1 MIDVL
6 NDSFSILNPGEIPQ
20 RPLTPN
26 LELLNLDS
34 PTIYVTNDNTL
45 KEYIVV
51 VKNYEDL
58 DDFCNDM
65 ESPEGT
71 LHIPNRK
78 VEVADL
84 RPSSRSTHY
93 MLTSTE
99 ANLLLQD
106 PRVETVSLPFYD
118 KGDEIKP
125 MVQYSDK
132 WNKSGN
138 VSTDSKNWGL
148 YRVYTGN
155 TVSNWGYN
163 GTGNTSGNVNI
174 TNSGR
179 NVDVVICDGHIN
191 PNHPEFAV
199 NLDGTGGSRV
209 IQYNWLQHN
218 PAVTGGAAGTYVYDF
233 LAGGE
238 VNNNHGTHVAGTACG
253 NTQGWA
259 RDCNIYNIYPYPSGS
274 VQADTNV
281 NWTYYVLDYIRQ
293 FHINKPINPATNRK
307 NPTIVNCSWGATST
321 ANLLLTGNVTFQGTK
336 YTPAMVGY
344 TPWASYRATLGLI
357 AESPIDTNIMLFM
370 SRDSSLDADVAS
382 CISSGIIIVGAA
394 GNYYMYNDAYG
405 GRNYDNALHD
415 IITDVPKYYM
425 RGSSPT
431 ASNNVINVSWINNT
445 VSEEKDQASNAGP
458 RTDLFAPGGGIVSSY
473 LTSGVADPRNASY
486 YINTSSGT
494 SMATP
499 QVTGVL
505 ACALETYQSLNAN
518 TALNYLVVN
527 STKNQLAN
535 VVSLPGSPFLN
546 YTSLL
551 WGPNRYLKYTKER
564 EDYGVITPKN
574 NYSLRTTGLTY
585 PRRKI
590 KRAG

>member
-93 MLTSTE
+93 MLTSAE
-99 ANLLLQD
+99 ASLLLQD
-106 PRVETVSLPFYD
+106 TRVETVSLPFYN

-370 SRDSSLDADVAS
+370 ARDSSLDADVAS

-505 ACALETYQSLNAN
+505 ACALETYQSLNSN
-518 TALNYLVVN
+518 TALNYLVTN

-564 EDYGVITPKN
+564 EDYGVIAPKN

-590 KRAG
+590 KRVG

>member
-6 NDSFSILNPGEIPQ
+6 NDSFSILNPDEIPQ

-199 NLDGTGGSRV
+199 NPDGTGGSRV

-218 PAVTGGAAGTYVYDF
+218 PAVTGGATGTYVYDF

-238 VNNNHGTHVAGTACG
+238 FNNNHGTHVAGTACG

-259 RDCNIYNIYPYPSGS
+259 IDCNIYNIYPYTSGS
-274 VQADTNV
+274 VQADTNA
-281 NWTYYVLDYIRQ
+281 NWTYYVFDYIKQ
-293 FHINKPINPATNRK
+293 FHINKPINPVTNRK
-307 NPTIVNCSWGATST
+307 NPTIVNCSWGASSA

-336 YTPAMVGY
+336 YTPEMVGY
-344 TPWASYRATLGLI
+344 TPWASYRGQLGLI
-357 AESPIDTNIMLFM
+357 AASTTDTNIMLFM
-370 SRDSSLDADVAS
+370 ARDSSLDSDVAS
-382 CISSGIIIVGAA
+382 CISSGIIITGAA
-394 GNYYMYNDAYG
+394 GNYYMYNDVPTG
-405 GRNYDNALHD
+405 SNYNNALHD
-415 IITDVPKYYM
+415 ITTDVPKYYM

-505 ACALETYQSLNAN
+505 ACALETYQSLTAN
-518 TALNYLVVN
+518 TALNYLVAN

-535 VVSLPGSPFLN
+535 VVSAPAYPFLN

-551 WGPNRYLKYTKER
+551 WGPNRYVKYKKER
-564 EDYGVITPKN
+564 EDSGVITPKN

>member
-218 PAVTGGAAGTYVYDF
+218 PVVTGGAAGTYVYDF

-259 RDCNIYNIYPYPSGS
+259 IDCNIYNIYPYTSGS
-274 VQADTNV
+274 VQADTNA
-281 NWTYYVLDYIRQ
+281 NWTYYVFDYIKQ
-293 FHINKPINPATNRK
+293 FHINKPINPVTNRK
-307 NPTIVNCSWGATST
+307 NPTIVNCSWGATSA

-370 SRDSSLDADVAS
+370 ARDSSLDADVAS

-394 GNYYMYNDAYG
+394 GNYYMYNDVPTG
-405 GRNYDNALHD
+405 SNYNNALHD
-415 IITDVPKYYM
+415 ITTDVPKYYM

-505 ACALETYQSLNAN
+505 ACALETYQSLTAN
-518 TALNYLVVN
+518 TALNYLVAN

-535 VVSLPGSPFLN
+535 VVSVPAYPFLN

-551 WGPNRYLKYTKER
+551 WGPNRYVKYKKER
-564 EDYGVITPKN
+564 EDSGVITPKN

>member
-6 NDSFSILNPGEIPQ
+6 NDSFSILNLDEIPQ

-65 ESPEGT
+65 ESPDGT
-71 LHIPNRK
+71 LYIPNRK
-78 VEVADL
+78 VDVVDL

-93 MLTSTE
+93 MLTSAE
-99 ANLLLQD
+99 ASLLLQD
-106 PRVETVSLPFYD
+106 HRVETVSLPFYD
-118 KGDEIKP
+118 KGEEIKP
-125 MVQYSDK
+125 MVQYSNK

-179 NVDVVICDGHIN
+179 NVDVVICDGHID

-199 NLDGTGGSRV
+199 NQDGTGGSRV

-218 PAVTGGAAGTYVYDF
+218 PAVTGGSAGTYVYDF
-233 LAGGE
+233 LAGGV
-238 VNNNHGTHVAGTACG
+238 VNNNHGTHVAGIACG

-274 VQADTNV
+274 IQADTNV
-281 NWTYYVLDYIRQ
+281 NWTYYVLDYIKQ
-293 FHINKPINPATNRK
+293 FHINKPINPITKRK
-307 NPTIVNCSWGATST
+307 NPTIVNCSWGLTST

-357 AESPIDTNIMLFM
+357 AASPVDTNIMLFM

-405 GRNYDNALHD
+405 GPNYNNALHD
-415 IITDVPKYYM
+415 ITTDVPKYYM

-431 ASNNVINVSWINNT
+431 AANNVINVSWINNT
-445 VSEEKDQASNAGP
+445 VSEAKDEVSNAGP
-458 RTDLFAPGGGIVSSY
+458 RTDLFAPGGGIISSY

-494 SMATP
+494 SMAAP

-535 VVSLPGSPFLN
+535 VVSAPSTPFLN

-551 WGPNRYLKYTKER
+551 WGPNRYVKYAKER

-574 NYSLRTTGLTY
+574 NYNLRTTGLTY

-590 KRAG
+590 KRTG

>member
-34 PTIYVTNDNTL
+34 PVIHIAGDDTL
-45 KEYIVV
+45 KEYIVII
-51 VKNYEDL
+51 KNYENL
-58 DDFCNDM
+58 DNFCNDM

-125 MVQYSDK
+125 MVQYSNK

-155 TVSNWGYN
+155 TVSNWGYD

-199 NLDGTGGSRV
+199 NPDGTGGSRV

-259 RDCNIYNIYPYPSGS
+259 IDCNIYNIYPYPSGS
-274 VQADTNV
+274 VQADTTI

-336 YTPAMVGY
+336 YTPAMVGN
-344 TPWASYRATLGLI
+344 TPWASYRGQLGLI
-357 AESPIDTNIMLFM
+357 AASTTDTNIMLFM

-394 GNYYMYNDAYG
+394 GNYYMYNDIPTG
-405 GRNYDNALHD
+405 SNYNNALHD
-415 IITDVPKYYM
+415 ITTDVPKYYM

-518 TALNYLVVN
+518 AALNYLVAN

-551 WGPNRYLKYTKER
+551 WGPNRYIKYKKER
-564 EDYGVITPKN
+564 EDSGVITPKN

>member
-199 NLDGTGGSRV
+199 NPDGTGGSRV

-218 PAVTGGAAGTYVYDF
+218 PTVTGGAAGTYVYDF

-259 RDCNIYNIYPYPSGS
+259 IDCNIYNIYPYTSGS
-274 VQADTNV
+274 VQADTNA
-281 NWTYYVLDYIRQ
+281 NWTYYVFDYIKQ
-293 FHINKPINPATNRK
+293 FHINKPINPVTNRK
-307 NPTIVNCSWGATST
+307 NPTIVNCSWGATSA

-370 SRDSSLDADVAS
+370 ARDSSLDSDVAS

-394 GNYYMYNDAYG
+394 GNYYMYNDVPTG
-405 GRNYDNALHD
+405 SNYNNALHD
-415 IITDVPKYYM
+415 ITTDVPKYYM

-505 ACALETYQSLNAN
+505 ACALETYQSLTAN
-518 TALNYLVVN
+518 TALNYLVAN

-535 VVSLPGSPFLN
+535 VVSVPAYPFLN

-551 WGPNRYLKYTKER
+551 WGPNRYVKYKKER
-564 EDYGVITPKN
+564 EDSGVITPKN

>member
-1 MIDVL
+1 
-6 NDSFSILNPGEIPQ
+6 
-20 RPLTPN
+20 
-26 LELLNLDS
+26 
-34 PTIYVTNDNTL
+34 
-45 KEYIVV
+45 
-51 VKNYEDL
+51 
-58 DDFCNDM
+58 
-65 ESPEGT
+65 
-71 LHIPNRK
+71 
-78 VEVADL
+78 
-84 RPSSRSTHY
+84 
-93 MLTSTE
+93 MLTSAE

-125 MVQYSDK
+125 MVQYSNK

-199 NLDGTGGSRV
+199 NSDGTGGSRV

-218 PAVTGGAAGTYVYDF
+218 LAVTGGSPGTYVYDF
-233 LAGGE
+233 LAGG
-238 VNNNHGTHVAGTACG
+238 VSNNNHGTHVAGIACG

-259 RDCNIYNIYPYPSGS
+259 RDCNIYNIYPYSSGS
-274 VQADTNV
+274 VQADTTP
-281 NWTYYVLDYIRQ
+281 NWTYYVLDYIKQ
-293 FHINKPINPATNRK
+293 FHINKPINPLTNRK
-307 NPTIVNCSWGATST
+307 NPTIVNCSWGLTST

-344 TPWASYRATLGLI
+344 TPWASYRAQLGLI
-357 AESPIDTNIMLFM
+357 AASPIDTNFMLFM
-370 SRDSSLDADVAS
+370 ARDSSLDADVTS
-382 CISSGIIIVGAA
+382 CISEGIIIVGAA
-394 GNYYMYNDAYG
+394 GNYYMYNDIPSG
-405 GRNYDNALHD
+405 GNYNNALHD
-415 IITDVPKYYM
+415 ITTDIPKYYM

-431 ASNNVINVSWINNT
+431 AANNVINVSWINNT
-445 VSEEKDQASNAGP
+445 VSEEKDQMSNAGP

-473 LTSGVADPRNASY
+473 LTSGVADPRNSSY

-505 ACALETYQSLNAN
+505 ACALETYQSLTPV
-518 TALNYLVVN
+518 TALNYLITN

-535 VVSLPGSPFLN
+535 VITNTTYPFLN

-551 WGPNRYLKYTKER
+551 WGPNRYLKYTQER
-564 EDYGVITPKN
+564 NDIGALLPKN
-574 NYSLRTTGLTY
+574 NYGTRTTGLTY